1 MTRKE
6 KLLNFIKDNKFTPF
20 SYNELALMLDVR
32 EEDLYELTRLLDELL
47 SDKKVTLTKKK
58 RYKYNEENDLY
69 DGEFIGHDK
78 GYGFIVSKDFEKDF
92 FVSKENR
99 KNALNKD
106 VVKFKIIRQASD
118 EKRAEAEIV
127 SVLERKNQSVV
138 GTFCKNKNFGFVIA
152 DDKKFDKDIFISKK
166 NCSYAKDKDK
176 VVCQIIDF
184 GKEGRKPEGKIV
196 EVIGDFF
203 DKGNDVLS
211 VIKKYDLPYIFP
223 KKVIEDAKII
233 NKEVGVDKIKERLD
247 LRDKL
252 IITIDGE
259 DAKDLDDAISI
270 SKIED
275 NTYILGVHIA
285 DVSSYVKEGSEIDKE
300 AYKRGT
306 SVYLADRVV
315 PMLPKELSN
324 GICSLHPSVD
334 RLAMSV
340 FMTVDSKGNIINYD
354 FKETVINSK
363 YRMTYKEVTDI
374 LENGKKCDKKLYSLL
389 SNMKS
394 LAEILR
400 RKRKMRGS
408 LDFDFPECKIIY
420 DENNFPVEITKYN
433 LTIANY
439 IIEEF
444 MLLANET
451 VAEYIY
457 WQNKPMIYRIH
468 EEPDPEKIDKFKVF
482 IKNLGYTL
490 KGGNDGIHPKTLLE
504 LLEKIKGDKSEKIIQ
519 TIMLRSLMKA
529 RYSPENKGHFGLS
542 SKFYCHFTSP
552 IRRYPDLLVHR
563 ILKKILNNE
572 LNENEIERYTSYI
585 DKAAEHT
592 SERERIAEQSE
603 RETEDIKKA
612 IYMSERIG
620 LEFEGIVSSVTGFGI
635 FVELDNTVEG
645 LVRYENIYDDFYI
658 YDEKNHSVTGE
669 RKGKRYTIGDRVLI
683 KVINSNPQLME
694 IDFELIK
701 KI

>member
-106 VVKFKIIRQASD
+106 VVKFKIIRHASD

-468 EEPDPEKIDKFKVF
+468 EEPDPEKIDKFKIF

-572 LNENEIERYTSYI
+572 LNDNEIERYTSYI

-620 LEFEGIVSSVTGFGI
+620 LEFEGVVSSVTGFGI
-635 FVELDNTVEG
+635 FVELDNTVKG

>member
-468 EEPDPEKIDKFKVF
+468 EEPDPEKIDKFKIF

-620 LEFEGIVSSVTGFGI
+620 LEFEGVVSSVTGFGI

>member
-32 EEDLYELTRLLDELL
+32 EEDLYELSRLLDELL

-389 SNMKS
+389 WNMKS

-468 EEPDPEKIDKFKVF
+468 EEPDPEKIDKFKIF

-572 LNENEIERYTSYI
+572 LNDNEIERYTSYI

-620 LEFEGIVSSVTGFGI
+620 LEFEGVVSSVTGFGI

-645 LVRYENIYDDFYI
+645 LVRYENIYDDFYV

-669 RKGKRYTIGDRVLI
+669 RKGKKYTIGDRVLI

>member
-32 EEDLYELTRLLDELL
+32 EEDLYELSRLLDELL

-106 VVKFKIIRQASD
+106 VVKFKIIRHASD

-389 SNMKS
+389 WNMKS

-468 EEPDPEKIDKFKVF
+468 EEPDPEKIDKFKIF

-572 LNENEIERYTSYI
+572 LNDNEIERYTSYI

-620 LEFEGIVSSVTGFGI
+620 LEFEGVVSSVTGFGI